1 MTSPCLTRAAEPGEN
16 LRTHLYPDPA
26 PGARPLRLLM
36 LVPPNSPKWI
46 ASFLCLANE
55 SRRVKATVVTIQPGA
70 SGPSNEP
77 PRAPWDVRAFVAA
90 ERRLMGLFLKFVRR
104 KQGGP
109 LSKVDL
115 SGSANIPDESRGQA
129 ADLPTAQAI
138 AERLD
143 PDLIVLLGPAQ
154 WAAPL
159 SGLATHGCWNIA
171 ADLFDEDSAAL
182 GLLGP
187 ILRNEPA
194 TPFALELVSS
204 HREPVPL
211 GNSWGATRA
220 VSFSQ
225 QRELALL
232 KLPAMLMRTLRG
244 LADGGELTERG
255 SVSTLRSAW
264 GAERLTPGMG
274 LKALGITLRL
284 LAQSGLRK
292 RKADQ
297 PWFVLIPQKQ
307 KPLDLAQPR
316 IESHVTLVAPGRN
329 YWADPFPLLDGEQ
342 KYLFVEEFL
351 DGSCKGVISCLELQG
366 TQAAKHHGIVLEEP
380 FHLSYPQ
387 VFRWEGKWR
396 MTVESCEADRVSVYE
411 TDAFPGGWKRVADLI
426 QGRLCVDPTLHHHQG
441 HWYLFGNV
449 SESGGNPSDEL
460 FLFVA
465 DQLEGP
471 YRAHPANPIVTDVR
485 RARPAGRLFLDG
497 ERLIRPAQCC
507 APIYGSAVVFNEVL
521 ELTPETYIE
530 KPVSRLDPSWS
541 SSLDGCHTYN
551 RDGDLEVLDAHG
563 QVPEGASV
571 IAIQHVHATSA
582 GTSGLT
588 RAAGKAGPMEF
599 LLTATSWTWLL

>member
-1 MTSPCLTRAAEPGEN
+1 MTSPSQVSAAEPAGSV
-16 LRTHLYPDPA
+16 RTHLYADPA
-26 PGARPLRLLM
+26 PGARPLELLM
-36 LVPPNSPKWI
+36 LVPPDSPHWI

-55 SRRVKATVVTIQPGA
+55 SRRVKVTVVPIQAGG
-70 SGPSNEP
+70 STQSDEP
-77 PRAPWDVRAFVAA
+77 PRAPWDVRAFVAI
-90 ERRLMGLFLKFVRR
+90 ERRLMGLFLKFIRH

-115 SGSANIPDESRGQA
+115 SGSANIPHEASGMV
-129 ADLPTAQAI
+129 ADLSAAQRI
-138 AERLD
+138 AGQLN
-143 PDLIVLLGPAQ
+143 PDLIVLLGPAE
-154 WAAPL
+154 WAARL
-159 SGLATHGCWNIA
+159 SEFARHGCWNIA

-187 ILRNEPA
+187 ILREEPA

-204 HREPVPL
+204 HRQPLPL
-211 GNSWGATRA
+211 GSSWGATRA

-225 QRELALL
+225 HRELAFL
-232 KLPAMLMRTLRG
+232 KLPALLMRALRQ
-244 LADGGELTERG
+244 LADGKELTGRG
-255 SVSTLRSAW
+255 SVSSLRSAR
-264 GAERLTPGMG
+264 GAERLTSGMG
-274 LKALGITLRL
+274 LKALGITLGL
-284 LAQSGLRK
+284 LAASGLRK
-292 RKADQ
+292 RKAEQ

-307 KPLDLAQPR
+307 NPLDLAQPR
-316 IESHVTLVAPGRN
+316 IESHVSLVAPGRN

-351 DGSCKGVISCLELQG
+351 DGSRKGVISCLELQG
-366 TQAAKHHGIVLEEP
+366 TQAARHHGIVLEEP

-396 MTVESCEADRVSVYE
+396 MTVESCEADRVSLYE

-465 DQLEGP
+465 DTLEGP

-507 APIYGSAVVFNEVL
+507 APIYGSAVVFNEVV
-521 ELTPETYIE
+521 ELTPEVYIE

-541 SSLDGCHTYN
+541 PSLDGCHTYN

-563 QVPEGASV
+563 EVPVGSSV
-571 IAIQHVHATSA
+571 IPVQQIHASR
-582 GTSGLT
+582 GDRSGQAKASG
-588 RAAGKAGPMEF
+588 RASPLEF